1 MKTMKQL
8 TRLILLL
15 VICAPITATAQKS
28 QEDKN
33 FEITKALNTHI
44 SLLREVNRLY
54 VDTVNPEELVKVGI
68 DAMLSSLDPYTVFY
82 PETNLD
88 EIKLMTTGEYGG
100 IGAVIGMNKEKQV
113 IIREPYRG
121 TPSHKAKL
129 LPGDVILSING
140 TDMEGK
146 TSADAT
152 NILRGPAGDELT
164 LKIKRGDE
172 KPFNVKFKREKIH
185 LPNIPYYG
193 IIRDTVGYLYLSS
206 FTETSAKDVRNAL
219 LKLKSEGAKCIVFD
233 LRGNGGGLMDQAVEI
248 VSMFVPKGSPV
259 VSVKGR
265 IPNINKEMKTQN
277 NPILPDIPLA
287 ILINSGTASA
297 SEIVSGA
304 LQDMDRALLVGT
316 RSLGKG
322 LVQNVRQ
329 LPYNTQLKITTA
341 KYYIPSGR
349 CVQAIDY
356 SHKDANGKPV
366 RLPDSLRKEFKTAGG
381 RSVYDGAGIEP
392 DIIIPDTTYQL
403 LTQEL
408 VIGDYIFNFVNQY
421 ALKNSAPANVNDY
434 VIPQGIYEQF
444 TDYVLENQD
453 FKHTTGISNIVGEL
467 SNTLKK
473 FEYSEEIIK
482 LAEQL
487 KDALKPDLKQDMI
500 RYRKEIEEALIDQ
513 LITRYYDN
521 EGYIEYTVKNR
532 DIYIDK
538 ALENINN
545 NLLKQEK

>member
-1 MKTMKQL
+1 
-8 TRLILLL
+8 
-15 VICAPITATAQKS
+15 
-28 QEDKN
+28 
-33 FEITKALNTHI
+33 
-44 SLLREVNRLY
+44 
-54 VDTVNPEELVKVGI
+54 
-68 DAMLSSLDPYTVFY
+68 
-82 PETNLD
+82 
-88 EIKLMTTGEYGG
+88 
-100 IGAVIGMNKEKQV
+100 
-113 IIREPYRG
+113 
-121 TPSHKAKL
+121 
-129 LPGDVILSING
+129 
-140 TDMEGK
+140 
-146 TSADAT
+146 
-152 NILRGPAGDELT
+152 
-164 LKIKRGDE
+164 
-172 KPFNVKFKREKIH
+172 
-185 LPNIPYYG
+185 
-193 IIRDTVGYLYLSS
+193 
-206 FTETSAKDVRNAL
+206 
-219 LKLKSEGAKCIVFD
+219 
-233 LRGNGGGLMDQAVEI
+233 
-248 VSMFVPKGSPV
+248 
-259 VSVKGR
+259 
-265 IPNINKEMKTQN
+265 
-277 NPILPDIPLA
+277 
-287 ILINSGTASA
+287 
-297 SEIVSGA
+297 
-304 LQDMDRALLVGT
+304 MDRALLVGT